1 MMYHWMETPLSETH
15 VTIKKTIMKTYIYA
29 ILTLTLLIF
38 NSQIVLAQEEDYTPF
53 IGTWE
58 WQNGNEVFR
67 VNLFENAD
75 LGLVGHYEMVQQ
87 NNGIETVLYTSKKFD
102 DGNEVWPPY
111 VISGRTGVNVFAGTI
126 RDNTVNSQL
135 YDSEK
140 RGSITIVIQNVTG
153 IGSITAT
160 WKVERKSYQS
170 GLTDDESPEFS
181 VPTDIVLTKVN

>member
-1 MMYHWMETPLSETH
+1 
-15 VTIKKTIMKTYIYA
+15 MKTFIYT
-29 ILTLTLLIF
+29 ILTLTLFLF
-38 NSQIVLAQEEDYTPF
+38 NPTNVLAQDEDYTPF

-67 VNLFENAD
+67 VNLFEETD

-87 NNGIETVLYTSKKFD
+87 NNGFETVVFTSKRFV

-111 VISGRTGVNVFAGTI
+111 VISGRTGISAFAGTI
-126 RDNTVNSQL
+126 RDNTVNAQL

-140 RGSITIVIQNVTG
+140 RGKLVIVILTDSGGLNPT
-153 IGSITAT
+153 ITAS

-170 GLTDDESPEFS
+170 GLTDDEAPDFS
-181 VPTDIVLTKVN
+181 VPTDIILTKVN